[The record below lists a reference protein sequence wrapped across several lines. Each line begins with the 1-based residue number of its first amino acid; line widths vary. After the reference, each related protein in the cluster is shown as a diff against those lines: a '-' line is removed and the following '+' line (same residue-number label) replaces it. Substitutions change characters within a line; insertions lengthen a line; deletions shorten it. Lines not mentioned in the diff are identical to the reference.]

1 MNTEETTT
9 HGDEPSGEPVR
20 SSGRKWLV
28 GGIGVVVVAAAVAG
42 VLIAVNHGGGDS
54 SGDGG
59 AAAAADGPKR
69 FGFDGFGKL
78 KPGMSKDQAVATG
91 ELGPSPVSV
100 VTGCEDY
107 SFAGGPLPDPIE
119 IAKDAEL
126 EKSYQDA
133 RAKADA
139 LNKAADERPGRNAG
153 AKQYAE
159 SAQRLADSA
168 KAIAEVAKISGQQAD
183 RSASR
188 IERSNAAGGV
198 SFGGGV
204 LRLLSAPPGINTPE
218 GIGRESTVDQL
229 LAAYQPKGLKL
240 ESDGRYEMAV
250 PDHPGWVADFD
261 TKAGKVTNFLLRS
274 TEIRC
279 KQPS

>member
-9 HGDEPSGEPVR
+9 HGDDSSEPARG
-20 SSGRKWLV
+20 SGRKWLV
-28 GGIGVVVVAAAVAG
+28 GGIGLVVAAAAVAG
-42 VLIAVNHGGGDS
+42 VLIAVNSGSDGDAV
-54 SGDGG
+54 
-59 AAAAADGPKR
+59 AAAGAPDGPKQ

-78 KPGMSKDQAVATG
+78 KPGMRKDEAVATG
-91 ELGPSPVSV
+91 ELGPAPVAV

-107 SFAGGPLPDPIE
+107 SFAGGPLPDPVE

-133 RAKADA
+133 RRKSDE
-139 LNKAADERPGRNAG
+139 LNKAADVQPGKNAG

-159 SAQRLADSA
+159 SAQRYADSA
-168 KAIAEVAKISGQQAD
+168 MAIAELKKIGEQQAD
-183 RSASR
+183 RSAAR

-204 LRLLSAPPGINTPE
+204 LRLLSAPPGITTPE

-240 ESDGRYEMAV
+240 DSDGRYEMAV
-250 PDHPGWVADFD
+250 PGHPGWVADFD

-279 KQPS
+279 KQAS

>member
-1 MNTEETTT
+1 M
-9 HGDEPSGEPVR
+9 
-20 SSGRKWLV
+20 
-28 GGIGVVVVAAAVAG
+28 VVAAAAVAG
-42 VLIAVNHGGGDS
+42 VLIAVNSGSDGDAV
-54 SGDGG
+54 
-59 AAAAADGPKR
+59 AAAGAPDGPKQ

-78 KPGMSKDQAVATG
+78 KPGMRKDEAVATG
-91 ELGPSPVSV
+91 ELGPAPVAV

-107 SFAGGPLPDPIE
+107 SFAGGPLPDPVE

-133 RAKADA
+133 RRKSDE
-139 LNKAADERPGRNAG
+139 LNKAADVQPGKNAG

-159 SAQRLADSA
+159 SAQRYADSA
-168 KAIAEVAKISGQQAD
+168 MAIAELKKIGEQQAD
-183 RSASR
+183 RSAAR

-204 LRLLSAPPGINTPE
+204 LRLLSAPPGITTPE

-240 ESDGRYEMAV
+240 DSDGRYEMAV
-250 PDHPGWVADFD
+250 PGHPGWVADFD

-279 KQPS
+279 KQAS

>member
-9 HGDEPSGEPVR
+9 HGDESSRPARG
-20 SSGRKWLV
+20 SGRKWLV
-28 GGIGVVVVAAAVAG
+28 GGIGLVVVAAAVAG
-42 VLIAVNHGGGDS
+42 VLIAVNNGGGD
-54 SGDGG
+54 GG
-59 AAAAADGPKR
+59 GTAAADGPPR

-78 KPGMSKDQAVATG
+78 KPGMSKDEAVATG

-107 SFAGGPLPDPIE
+107 SFAGGPLPDPAE

-133 RAKADA
+133 RAKSDA
-139 LNKAADERPGRNAG
+139 LNKAADAGPGKNAG
-153 AKQYAE
+153 AKQFAE
-159 SAQRLADSA
+159 SAQRYADSA
-168 KAIAEVAKISGQQAD
+168 AAIAEVTKISEQQSN
-183 RSASR
+183 RSAAR

-204 LRLLSAPPGINTPE
+204 LRLLSAPPGITTPE

-240 ESDGRYEMAV
+240 ESEGRYEMAV
-250 PDHPGWVADFD
+250 PGHPGWVADFD
-261 TKAGKVTNFLLRS
+261 TKAGKVTNFLVRS

-279 KQPS
+279 KQPK